1 MTTDFDKST
10 WEDLHKDVQH
20 GLESLL
26 FADGLLTVG
35 IFFIGYPNSTQLEN
49 NAVTMLCNAVNLPS
63 PALHSYQVVGGRAI
77 CSTHGKELNAEL
89 EVEMGKLLTK
99 FASQPA

>member
-1 MTTDFDKST
+1 MTTDFDKSA

-26 FADGLLTVG
+26 FADGPLTVD
-35 IFFIGYPNSTQLEN
+35 IFFIGYPNSTQLEK
-49 NAVTMLCNAVNLPS
+49 NAVTMLWNAVNLPS

-77 CSTHGKELNAEL
+77 CSTHSKELNAEL
-89 EVEMGKLLTK
+89 EVEMGKSLTK